1 MITLPVSFERVAGR
15 EVVGVHSLL
24 NDVLTKN
31 VTYTTQEVEE
41 DAEVLR

>member
-1 MITLPVSFERVAGR
+1 MITLPVSFDRVAGR

-24 NDVLTKN
+24 NDVLS
-31 VTYTTQEVEE
+31 VTYTTQEGEE